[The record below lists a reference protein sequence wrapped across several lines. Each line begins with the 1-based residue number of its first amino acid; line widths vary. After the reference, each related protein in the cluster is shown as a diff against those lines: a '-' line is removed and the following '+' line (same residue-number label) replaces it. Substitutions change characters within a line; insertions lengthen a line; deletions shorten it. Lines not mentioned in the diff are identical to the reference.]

1 MILKDIHKNWATR
14 IEFDDPLDF
23 FKQPM
28 GFWRDLIYKRKL
40 LIFKKMKFT
49 KEDYARFSLHFGKPW
64 TNEEYNYSE
73 EKKEDVITEQGTIT
87 LSPFSNIT
95 SKRLHSRPM
104 TYHADIPNKRIG
116 PFPFRS
122 LWITKNPSPEISGI
136 TGFLNISQESFQFL
150 TETQRQLI
158 NQVKIIQQSWYKP
171 GTDFQEHD
179 FIKVHPI
186 TKEASL
192 RLNYFCKGNDQTG
205 WIKYVKINDQQQS
218 DCQLVDD
225 FTKHLLQFQELQ
237 YFHTWDT
244 FDILIYDNYP
254 FIHNRSSLILEAGEE
269 RHFYRINVD
278 HLTDEEFDNHK
289 LNFQI

>member
-1 MILKDIHKNWATR
+1 MILKDVHKNWATE
-14 IEFDDPLDF
+14 INFEDPLDF

-49 KEDYARFSLHFGKPW
+49 KEDYAKFSLHFGKPW
-64 TNEEYNYSE
+64 TNEEYTYSQ
-73 EKKEDVITEQGTIT
+73 EKKEDVTTDHGTIT

-95 SKRLHSRPM
+95 SKRLHTRPM
-104 TYHADIPNKRIG
+104 SYHADIPNRKFR

-122 LWITKNPSPEISGI
+122 LWITKNPNPKISGI
-136 TGFLNISQESFQFL
+136 TGFLNISQESFQYL
-150 TETQRQLI
+150 TEEQKILL
-158 NQVKIIQQSWYKP
+158 NQVKIIQQSWYTP

-179 FIKVHPI
+179 FIKTHPI
-186 TKEASL
+186 TKEMSL

-205 WIKYVKINDQQQS
+205 WIKHVKINNEQQPN
-218 DCQLVDD
+218 CQLIED
-225 FTKHLLQFQELQ
+225 FTTHLLNFPDLQ

-269 RHFYRINVD
+269 RHFYRINID
-278 HLTDEEFDNHK
+278 HLTDTEFN
-289 LNFQI
+289 N